1 MIGIVDARRQLGSI
15 LAAAPVARVVDATGV
30 EHVEYRDPSGSTL
43 FGHIA
48 GGELVCLT
56 PFFRAPTPSMWRVD
70 TSSVCVD
77 ADCVHCSGIDVDIY
91 AGDDTEGAFTTRTTL
106 QLVRGAA
113 FAADRMRTIV
123 DRAVVAFARR
133 VDTFADAD
141 AFHADSKTAAVLA
154 VPSFLPT
161 GLFGPAGDVGAR
173 AMCTFVGTVRDRDA
187 SPQHHRRAFRAHRG
201 RRADRAHRRGGG
213 CAGGA
218 SAVAGEGGQDRGRA
232 VRDGL
237 TSSEIPRS
245 RRRSGTARVRRR

>member
-173 AMCTFVGTVRDRDA
+173 AMCTFVGTVRATEMRVH
-187 SPQHHRRAFRAHRG
+187 SIT
-201 RRADRAHRRGGG
+201 
-213 CAGGA
+213 GA
-218 SAVAGEGGQDRGRA
+218 PFVHI
-232 VRDGL
+232 VVDGL
-237 TSSEIPRS
+237 TGPIDVVAD
-245 RRRSGTARVRRR
+245 AREVPPPSPGKVVRIVAGLFATD